1 MRYVIFAVVVLLC
14 SRFQAQKND
23 FSTCVGKVSLT
34 TNTPYSLQ
42 FSGKKGLDKNRVY
55 GYMNNINVSRNQIWT
70 SFEPGKSGKLQI
82 KCKSEVDT
90 FHLLIFKSTVGDG
103 CLNLA
108 LKKAEP
114 LFIKTSTE
122 CKQLDKVSV
131 DLQEGFEYIVLFIA
145 EEKVKKSVDFE
156 LNFQPLSEKGT
167 EYLDTLTMNLVYNK
181 TAPIYALHVIDEKT
195 KKPIRARISLQT
207 QTNIDGTYFASDL
220 WLNLTRNIRSG
231 TIKIDAEGY
240 NSKDL
245 LNYKIA
251 STGIQHDTIKLTT
264 FKRGSVAKLDEIYF
278 APGLS
283 TILDESYPRLLR
295 LRDFLVLNPNIKIE
309 IQGHVNDDKGIGL
322 FMMRLSKKRA
332 ERIVDFLVESGIN
345 PERLTAIGFG
355 SAKPVY
361 PKPEN
366 EAEKEANRRV
376 EILIR

>member
-1 MRYVIFAVVVLLC
+1 M
-14 SRFQAQKND
+14 
-23 FSTCVGKVSLT
+23 
-34 TNTPYSLQ
+34 
-42 FSGKKGLDKNRVY
+42 Y
-55 GYMNNINVSRNQIWT
+55 GYMNSSSVSRNQIWT
-70 SFEPGKSGKLQI
+70 SFEPGKNGKLQI

-114 LFIKTSTE
+114 VFIKTSTE
-122 CKQLDKVSV
+122 CKQLEKVSV

-145 EEKVKKSVDFE
+145 EEKVKKTVDFE

-181 TAPIYALHVIDEKT
+181 TAPIYALHIIDEKT
-195 KKPIRARISLQT
+195 KKPIRARIALQT
-207 QTNIDGTYFASDL
+207 QTNI
-220 WLNLTRNIRSG
+220 
-231 TIKIDAEGY
+231 
-240 NSKDL
+240 
-245 LNYKIA
+245 
-251 STGIQHDTIKLTT
+251 
-264 FKRGSVAKLDEIYF
+264 
-278 APGLS
+278 
-283 TILDESYPRLLR
+283 DESYPRLLR

-309 IQGHVNDDKGIGL
+309 IQGHVNNDKGIGL

-332 ERIVDFLVESGIN
+332 ERIVDFIVESGIN

-366 EAEKEANRRV
+366 EAEKEANRRF
-376 EILIR
+376 EILIK